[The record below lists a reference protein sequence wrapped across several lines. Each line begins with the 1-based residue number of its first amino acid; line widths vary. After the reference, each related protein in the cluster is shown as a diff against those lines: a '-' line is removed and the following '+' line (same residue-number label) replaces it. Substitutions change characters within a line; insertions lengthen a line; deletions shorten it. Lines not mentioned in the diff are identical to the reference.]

1 MHIPTLASNL
11 LIARRESRSPLRR
24 ASLSRIHSCALG
36 YAALVSRLCKKSPG
50 HSINIC
56 GLDLRRRSGL
66 AIESMT
72 TQGRFKEDTISRAK
86 DVLPEPELPAT
97 PMMLVSVQ
105 GGE

>member
-1 MHIPTLASNL
+1 M
-11 LIARRESRSPLRR
+11 
-24 ASLSRIHSCALG
+24 
-36 YAALVSRLCKKSPG
+36 YV
-50 HSINIC
+50 
-56 GLDLRRRSGL
+56 LDLQRIPGL

-72 TQGRFKEDTISRAK
+72 THGRFKEDTISRAK